1 MKTLEKKLQKKI
13 SIVVPCYNE
22 SEVLQAFN
30 ERLSKVL
37 IELQDYIHEVIYV
50 DDGSSD
56 NTYRILEGFKRESDC
71 INIISFSR
79 NFGHQIAITAGI
91 ETSTGDAVIII
102 DADLQDPPE
111 LIKEM
116 ISIWLEGV
124 DVVYAVRNSRN
135 GESKFKI
142 LTAKYFYKLIYK
154 LSDIKIPINTGDFR
168 LMDRKVVDI
177 FCSMAER
184 DRYVRGM
191 ISWIGF
197 IQRPIFY
204 DRDIRFAGKT
214 KYTFLKMMNFA
225 LDGLISFSKKPL
237 QIATLIGIFSF
248 LLSILGVLY
257 SLFMRF
263 TTDNWV
269 PGWTLM
275 FIAVLLIG
283 GLQLVFLGLIGE
295 YIGRIYGESKKR
307 PLYIKN
313 ESK

>member
-37 IELQDYIHEVIYV
+37 SELQDYIHEVIYV

>member
-37 IELQDYIHEVIYV
+37 SELQDYIHEVIYI

>member
-275 FIAVLLIG
+275 FIAILLTG
-283 GLQLVFLGLIGE
+283 GLQLIFMGLIGE
-295 YIGRIYGESKKR
+295 YVGRIYGESKKR
-307 PLYIKN
+307 PLYVKN
-313 ESK
+313 KSH

>member
-116 ISIWLEGV
+116 ITIWLEGV
-124 DVVYAVRNSRN
+124 DVVYAVRKSRK
-135 GESKFKI
+135 GESKFKL
-142 LTAKYFYKLIYK
+142 LTANFFYKIMYK
-154 LSDIKIPINTGDFR
+154 LSDIKIPVNTGDFR
-168 LMDRKVVDI
+168 LMDRKVVDV
-177 FCSMAER
+177 FCSMTER

-191 ISWIGF
+191 VSWIGF

-214 KYTFLKMMNFA
+214 KYPFLKMMNFA
-225 LDGLISFSKKPL
+225 LDGLISFSTKPL
-237 QIATLIGIFSF
+237 QIATLVGFFSF
-248 LLSILGVLY
+248 LLSILGIVY
-257 SLFMRF
+257 SLFTRL

-275 FIAVLLIG
+275 FIAILLTG
-283 GLQLVFLGLIGE
+283 GLQLIFMGLIGE
-295 YIGRIYGESKKR
+295 YVGRIYGESKKR
-307 PLYIKN
+307 PLYVKN
-313 ESK
+313 KSH